1 MVRVSVAT
9 GGGQPSGASGL
20 PAPSADGSVVAF
32 ESEAG
37 DLVPGDVNDMSDVF
51 VHDRHTGVTTRV
63 SVGPAG
69 TEADGPS
76 GFASLSDDGRFVA
89 FHSEATNLVEH
100 DTNELPDI
108 FVHDRI
114 TAKTSRLS
122 RAAGGGE
129 PTGPSQWPSISGDS
143 RFVAFSSLA
152 SDIVAGDTNRASDIF
167 VHDRQQG
174 TTARVSV
181 GPGGV
186 QADGPSLIFPSISR
200 DGRYVAFTSQA
211 TNLVPADTNGKAD
224 AFVHDR
230 QTGTTSR
237 VSIGPGGAQ
246 SGGPSFVHSA
256 HALSGDG
263 RFVTFASEGAELV
276 ARDGN
281 GQSDVFIHDRQTGE
295 TILVSRGPAGE
306 PGDAASYAPSITA
319 DGRFVAFT
327 SEAGNLASGDAG
339 AGAADVFL
347 FDRDSSTPILLSVGP
362 GGAPA
367 DAQSAF
373 AAIGAGR
380 PSVAFESAASLV
392 AGDTNSVTDVFL
404 AIR

>member
-1 MVRVSVAT
+1 M
-9 GGGQPSGASGL
+9 
-20 PAPSADGSVVAF
+20 
-32 ESEAG
+32 
-37 DLVPGDVNDMSDVF
+37 
-51 VHDRHTGVTTRV
+51 
-63 SVGPAG
+63 
-69 TEADGPS
+69 
-76 GFASLSDDGRFVA
+76 
-89 FHSEATNLVEH
+89 
-100 DTNELPDI
+100 
-108 FVHDRI
+108 
-114 TAKTSRLS
+114 
-122 RAAGGGE
+122 
-129 PTGPSQWPSISGDS
+129 
-143 RFVAFSSLA
+143 AFSSLA

-211 TNLVPADTNGKAD
+211 TNLVPGDTNGKAD
-224 AFVHDR
+224 AFV
-230 QTGTTSR
+230 
-237 VSIGPGGAQ
+237 
-246 SGGPSFVHSA
+246 
-256 HALSGDG
+256 
-263 RFVTFASEGAELV
+263 
-276 ARDGN
+276 
-281 GQSDVFIHDRQTGE
+281 HDRQTGE

-347 FDRDSSTPILLSVGP
+347 FDRDSSTTILLSVGP